1 LCWFAHEE
9 PYVPYE
15 TMVERIVGS
24 TSSSRSMHRAVD
36 DNSNHYRSMVIDAMR
51 MNQGD
56 AHECS
61 IVDEEPNVDVTRFF
75 YLSKD
80 YKEPL

>member
-1 LCWFAHEE
+1 
-9 PYVPYE
+9 
-15 TMVERIVGS
+15 MR
-24 TSSSRSMHRAVD
+24 RAID
-36 DNSNHYRSMVIDAMR
+36 DNSNHYKSMTIDAMR

-56 AHECS
+56 ARKCS
-61 IVDEEPNVDVTRFF
+61 IVDEEPNIDVTRFF

>member
-1 LCWFAHEE
+1 MCWFAHEE
-9 PYVPYE
+9 LYVPYE
-15 TMVERIVGS
+15 IVVERIVGS
-24 TSSSRSMHRAVD
+24 TSSSRSMRRAID
-36 DNSNHYRSMVIDAMR
+36 DNSNHYKSMTIDAMR

-56 AHECS
+56 ARKCS

-75 YLSKD
+75 DLLKD

>member
-1 LCWFAHEE
+1 
-9 PYVPYE
+9 
-15 TMVERIVGS
+15 
-24 TSSSRSMHRAVD
+24 MHRAID
-36 DNSNHYRSMVIDAMR
+36 YNSNHYRSMVIDAMR

-56 AHECS
+56 ARKCS
-61 IVDEEPNVDVTRFF
+61 IIDEESNIDVTRFF

>member
-1 LCWFAHEE
+1 
-9 PYVPYE
+9 
-15 TMVERIVGS
+15 MR
-24 TSSSRSMHRAVD
+24 RAID
-36 DNSNHYRSMVIDAMR
+36 DNSNHYKSMTIDAMR

-56 AHECS
+56 ARKCS

-75 YLSKD
+75 DLLKD

>member
-9 PYVPYE
+9 LYVPYE
-15 TMVERIVGS
+15 TMVKRIVGS
-24 TSSSRSMHRAVD
+24 TSSSRSMHRAID
-36 DNSNHYRSMVIDAMR
+36 YNSNHYRSMAIDAMR

-56 AHECS
+56 ARKCS
-61 IVDEEPNVDVTRFF
+61 IIDEEPNVNVTRFF
-75 YLSKD
+75 DLSKD